1 MKLRTLTFLLPFL
14 LLGQVCAS
22 CEDNA
27 DQLLFCDV
35 TLMPA
40 LPDGRTIVRM
50 EVDTTLASTYL
61 RNVNNRQNYEFPIF
75 VNNRGTVRVQKGVY
89 LISFDAEASFSDGTS
104 ARVRCF
110 EYSNAERAVSLLG
123 DTEAVVLNLTLI
135 K

>member
-1 MKLRTLTFLLPFL
+1 MKLRTLTFLLPLL

-89 LISFDAEASFSDGTS
+89 LISFDARATFSDGTT
-104 ARVRCF
+104 ARVRSSQHANP
-110 EYSNAERAVSLLG
+110 EKAVTLLN
-123 DTEAVVLNLTLI
+123 DTEAVVLQLTLLN
-135 K
+135 